1 MGSKLKVILKKYRSE
16 LIYLVFGVLTTV
28 VNYLVYY
35 PCFLYFESASVSNA
49 IAWVFAVLF
58 AYLTNKP
65 LVFESH
71 DWSIKTV
78 APEFVKFV
86 GTRIASGAA
95 ETGIL
100 LLAVD
105 VLGWNGIVW
114 KLITSVLVVVL
125 NYVGS
130 KLLVFRKKER

>member
-1 MGSKLKVILKKYRSE
+1 MGSKLKVILKKYQSE

-35 PCFLYFESASVSNA
+35 PCFLYFGSASVSNA
-49 IAWVFAVLF
+49 IAWVFAVVF

-65 LVFESH
+65 FVFESH

-86 GTRIASGAA
+86 GTRIVSGAA

-100 LLAVD
+100 LLTVD
-105 VLGWNGIVW
+105 VLGWNGIAW

-130 KLLVFRKKER
+130 KFLVFRKKER

>member
-1 MGSKLKVILKKYRSE
+1 MRSKIEMLLKKYRSQ

-28 VNYLVYY
+28 VNYLIYF
-35 PCFLYFESASVSNA
+35 PCDRLLHTAWLSNS

-130 KLLVFRKKER
+130 KLLVFRKKD